1 MATEII
7 MPKVDMVMETGTFVE
22 WLKQEGE
29 PVRKGDALFV
39 IMSDKSAI
47 ELDSPA
53 SGMLAG
59 LSAKKDDVIP
69 VAQTIGY
76 ILAPGEQLPSQ
87 GKPAAP
93 SAVVSA
99 APPKETPSA
108 AVVIAPP
115 AVQMPSDAG
124 AVIRATPLARKMAKQ
139 MGIDLSV
146 VAGRGERGRIYKAD
160 ILAFEQK
167 TSAVVSPQPVMM
179 DIPLPDARIRQHIA
193 LKGVRAIIAKR
204 MAYSASTIP
213 HIYESVT
220 VNMSEAIRMRAR
232 ISPAYEEKFGHK
244 PSYTAILTH
253 AVAKTLM
260 LHPNMNSSLAGEE
273 VIQWEDIHI
282 GIATSLE
289 DYLIVP
295 VVREVQKRNLES
307 IVEEMDRL
315 LNAAR
320 TKRLEPRELSG
331 STFTISNL
339 GMHKIES
346 FTAIINPPEAAILA
360 VGAMEDAAV
369 VVRGKQKGADAGDEG
384 ESGTPQL
391 VIQPVMKI
399 TIAADHR
406 INDGVA
412 AAKFLTDLKA
422 VLENPY
428 LLI

>member
-1 MATEII
+1 
-7 MPKVDMVMETGTFVE
+7 VDAQSIPTLSPVTGDN
-22 WLKQEGE
+22 
-29 PVRKGDALFV
+29 DA
-39 IMSDKSAI
+39 I
-47 ELDSPA
+47 
-53 SGMLAG
+53 
-59 LSAKKDDVIP
+59 
-69 VAQTIGY
+69 
-76 ILAPGEQLPSQ
+76 
-87 GKPAAP
+87 
-93 SAVVSA
+93 
-99 APPKETPSA
+99 
-108 AVVIAPP
+108 
-115 AVQMPSDAG
+115 
-124 AVIRATPLARKMAKQ
+124 IRATPLARKIAKQ
-139 MGIDLSV
+139 MGIDLRTVS
-146 VAGRGERGRIYKAD
+146 GRGERGRIYKAD
-160 ILAFEQK
+160 ILAYEQK
-167 TSAVVSPQPVMM
+167 PEAVVSQPMVEAAHPVAM
-179 DIPLPDARIRQHIA
+179 DVPLPEAHIRQRIA

-204 MAYSASTIP
+204 MAFSASTIP

-232 ISPAYEEKFGHK
+232 ISPAYEEKFGHR
-244 PSYTAILTH
+244 PSFTAILTH
-253 AVAKTLM
+253 AVAKTLIR
-260 LHPNMNSSLAGEE
+260 HPNMNSSLVGEE
-273 VIQWEDIHI
+273 IIQWEDIHI

-320 TKRLEPRELSG
+320 TKRLEPKDMSG

-360 VGAMEDAAV
+360 VGAMEEAAV
-369 VVRGKQKGADAGDEG
+369 VVKGKAGDDE
-384 ESGTPQL
+384 ESGAQHRCAPQL
-391 VIQPVMKI
+391 VVQPVMKI